1 MFQIFVSVK
10 FVFCYISGHTNVID
24 ELLKAGADRT
34 LKMGDMT
41 PVDIARDFDHTE
53 ILALLEL

>member
-1 MFQIFVSVK
+1 M
-10 FVFCYISGHTNVID
+10 CISGHTSVVD